1 MSTNHNRSSN
11 KGKWIAI
18 SLGLVAIIGV
28 LFIFT
33 YTPGPDK
40 DNAQVL
46 NMEGQPTIGEKDA
59 KVQMVEMGDIM
70 CPACKVWSLNYF
82 PVIKEQYIDTGKVS
96 FSFTNVLFHGDAS
109 MIGAQAFEAVYALYP
124 DYFWDYLHNLYMVQ
138 PDHGNHD
145 DIWINEELVTNVAAE
160 TIPDFNRDDFIAKMH
175 SEEVIEQIDLDQA
188 LVEETGLQLTPGIFI
203 NGVELT
209 DPFDGDK
216 IIELIEEGLK

>member
-1 MSTNHNRSSN
+1 MTSNNNRSSN

-18 SLGLVAIIGV
+18 ILGLVAIIGV
-28 LFIFT
+28 IFIFT
-33 YTPGPDK
+33 YTPNPDK
-40 DNAQVL
+40 DNAKVL
-46 NMEGQPTIGEKDA
+46 DMKGQPTIGDNDA
-59 KVQMVEMGDIM
+59 KVQIVEMGDIM

-82 PVIKEQYIDTGKVS
+82 PVIKEEYIDTGKVN

-109 MIGAQAFEAVYALYP
+109 KIGAQAFEAVYALYP
-124 DYFWDYLHNLYMVQ
+124 DYYWEYLHNLYMEQ
-138 PDHGNHD
+138 PEHANHD
-145 DIWINEELVTNVAAE
+145 DVWVSEELVADVAAK
-160 TIPDFNRDDFIAKMH
+160 TIPNFNKDEFIEKMN
-175 SEEVIEQIDLDQA
+175 SKEVLEQINIDQA